1 MILGW
6 IFIGIILNYLGL
18 LKGWTLFW
26 FIVCCALDILI
37 IDKRNKNE

>member
-1 MILGW
+1 MILVW

-26 FIVCCALDILI
+26 FIVCCLLDNIGFY
-37 IDKRNKNE
+37 DNKRK